1 VLAASRKSAR
11 ARARVYRG
19 SYLLPGTWLECLVSR
34 ACGLKKKARA
44 RGRVF
49 VGAATCLVLNLV
61 DVMEP
66 WPIIMAS
73 DVRLLMSC
81 TFLGAPR

>member
-1 VLAASRKSAR
+1 VLAASRKKR
-11 ARARVYRG
+11 ARAGACYRG

-66 WPIIMAS
+66 WPII
-73 DVRLLMSC
+73 
-81 TFLGAPR
+81 